1 MWIKKT
7 GDFVWE
13 VCNTCQLCFFKA
25 GVWCVCFPV
34 FRLLLQFSISVTP
47 STMSGEIFSRH
58 RNDAGQMPGNLCRV
72 VCRDIWCRKMKKKK
86 IFLYV
91 VKMIFK
97 WV

>member
-13 VCNTCQLCFFKA
+13 VCNNCQLCFFKA

-47 STMSGEIFSRH
+47 STMGDEIFSRH
-58 RNDAGQMPGNLCRV
+58 RNDAGQIAGQFVPGCLPRHLVPKNEE
-72 VCRDIWCRKMKKKK
+72 KKKN
-86 IFLYV
+86 FL
-91 VKMIFK
+91 ML
-97 WV
+97 